1 MGLAKS
7 REIPTRVKFTTGLL
21 ALLREQD
28 ARRRQSDEEAADP
41 HAALYPP
48 GTDHEVDLGYVCEA
62 GLASKSALES
72 NQTNQNKAG
81 GLPIR

>member
-1 MGLAKS
+1 MGLAKA
-7 REIPTRVKFTTGLL
+7 RKIPTQVKFTT

-62 GLASKSALES
+62 GLAYKGALES
-72 NQTNQNKAG
+72 N
-81 GLPIR
+81 